1 MKISNLLKT
10 LVFVICLPLLLI
22 SCKSSDGKFKLP
34 GGDARKFPADPK
46 KRVEQNLKE
55 GRGFRL
61 SGDDGLFGNSKG
73 GVFEFASSNELWRAS
88 LDILDFM
95 PLASVNYSGG
105 IIITD
110 WYNNTENTNES
121 IKKII
126 GSGHTRHPVLG
137 NERNEVVGIL
147 LAKDI
152 LPKLFKG
159 SIEFDI
165 TGMLRDLNVVP
176 ETKKIDSLLEEFK
189 EDRSHLAVVMDEYGA
204 ICGLIT
210 IEDILEELV
219 GEIEDEHDVELDEII
234 ELSKNTFSVDSKI
247 ELEEFISFFG
257 LEIDPLSIDAE
268 TLGGLFISK
277 FGVLPKIGDKIKI
290 SNVSIKVLDTDSRR
304 IKKFKV
310 TKNP

>member
-1 MKISNLLKT
+1 MSEKQNNEESQPPSGFIGKIKKYFRNPFFIKTQSVSEVTDFLKDA
-10 LVFVICLPLLLI
+10 VDQKVIDKEAESI
-22 SCKSSDGKFKLP
+22 ASKAIKL
-34 GGDARKFPADPK
+34 GDITAKEIMVPK
-46 KRVEQNLKE
+46 IDMVTINIDE
-55 GRGFRL
+55 
-61 SGDDGLFGNSKG
+61 D
-73 GVFEFASSNELWRAS
+73 
-88 LDILDFM
+88 
-95 PLASVNYSGG
+95 
-105 IIITD
+105 
-110 WYNNTENTNES
+110 TNEI

-126 GSGHTRHPVLG
+126 DSGHSRYPVLG

-147 LAKDI
+147 LAKAI